1 MKKENQKNKEVG
13 KKEIKKNTKPIS
25 NHRKK
30 ILYRIEDVI
39 SSSILC
45 LRFPFLYTRNRFSG
59 LHYTNWK
66 ILDKIWNL
74 EEKYYIRIFAKE
86 EGIPADTYTGKKY
99 YYKSIKPETLDF
111 CTEII
116 EYWKHPLMKHVVKLL
131 KFYHNKFLQ
140 WLHFIPTH
148 TELDSMPRGWRK
160 RFGIQ
165 MCKEIKEALKK
176 DGIPLR
182 KYRIMQI
189 KEKYGTLRWY
199 DAGATERVERVIA
212 KYEYISQFVCVSC
225 GDDAT
230 KVTTGWISPYCNKCV
245 EGLYWLYINPIYGY
259 TSNKK
264 TEYNNKKIE
273 EIENQFKE
281 KKDALRTK

>member
-1 MKKENQKNKEVG
+1 
-13 KKEIKKNTKPIS
+13 
-25 NHRKK
+25 
-30 ILYRIEDVI
+30 
-39 SSSILC
+39 
-45 LRFPFLYTRNRFSG
+45 
-59 LHYTNWK
+59 
-66 ILDKIWNL
+66 
-74 EEKYYIRIFAKE
+74 
-86 EGIPADTYTGKKY
+86 
-99 YYKSIKPETLDF
+99 
-111 CTEII
+111 
-116 EYWKHPLMKHVVKLL
+116 
-131 KFYHNKFLQ
+131 
-140 WLHFIPTH
+140 
-148 TELDSMPRGWRK
+148 
-160 RFGIQ
+160 
-165 MCKEIKEALKK
+165 
-176 DGIPLR
+176 
-182 KYRIMQI
+182 MQI